1 MLKILISTLS
11 LFSAHEDGDSGKNS
25 QRLSSRYP
33 SSRPKISKNIDNVSF
48 QLLKKTDPKLLE
60 FAVPY
65 KTIGDGNCL
74 FRAVSIAAYNDESWH
89 TQLRWHV
96 FQEIRDYPEWY
107 DKDDPNYCSPFANDM
122 GIHLEN
128 YSYYF
133 VTTPKDGVWS
143 DINHILAISAVL
155 NAPIMSYFPSVETT
169 VSSYSRIVI
178 GRNVLKPVNFDNIIR
193 IMWTSTEFPK
203 NIENFIPNH
212 FVPLIT
218 KKTSHND
225 PRANRHEEIKNTTQG
240 NY

>member
-1 MLKILISTLS
+1 MFQILILTIL
-11 LFSAHEDGDSGKNS
+11 LFSAHEDGDSGKNTQS
-25 QRLSSRYP
+25 LSCRNKR
-33 SSRPKISKNIDNVSF
+33 SRPNISKNIDKVSF
-48 QLLKKTDPKLLE
+48 QLLKKIDPKLLK
-60 FAVPY
+60 FAVPC

-74 FRAVSIAAYNDESWH
+74 FRAVSLAAYNDESWH

-133 VTTPKDGVWS
+133 VSTPKDGVWS

-155 NAPIMSYFPSVETT
+155 NAPIMSYFPSFETT

-178 GRNVLKPVNFDNIIR
+178 GRNVSMPVNFDNIIR
-193 IMWTSTEFPK
+193 IMWTTTVAPK
-203 NIENFIPNH
+203 HIKNFIPNH
-212 FVPLIT
+212 FVPLIPLKMKHNESRRNAHT
-218 KKTSHND
+218 KIRN
-225 PRANRHEEIKNTTQG
+225 ANQG